1 LAAHTPLRKIG
12 GCHIGLGKG
21 GCGGELG
28 SDGGCGGVVMMVEMV
43 AVVSCGG
50 VVMMVEMVAVV
61 MAVEMEAVATVE
73 VAL

>member
-1 LAAHTPLRKIG
+1 
-12 GCHIGLGKG
+12 
-21 GCGGELG
+21 
-28 SDGGCGGVVMMVEMV
+28 MMVEMV

>member
-1 LAAHTPLRKIG
+1 
-12 GCHIGLGKG
+12 
-21 GCGGELG
+21 
-28 SDGGCGGVVMMVEMV
+28 VMMVEMV